1 MDVAR
6 VFNNLREWK
15 RGLTTEE
22 SALLVRLMEIKNSK
36 GFSDISVEDVRK
48 IQEQMLHSDEDVGR
62 VDEVKRA
69 ANNLKP
75 TYSDIGFI

>member
-62 VDEVKRA
+62 MDEVKRA
-69 ANNLKP
+69 TNNLKP
-75 TYSDIGFI
+75 ICSDTGFI